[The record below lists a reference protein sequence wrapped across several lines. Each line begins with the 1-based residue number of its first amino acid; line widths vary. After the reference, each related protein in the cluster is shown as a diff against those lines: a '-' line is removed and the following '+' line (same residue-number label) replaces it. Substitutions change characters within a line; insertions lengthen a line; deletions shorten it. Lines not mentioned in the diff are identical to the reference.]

1 MLYICIMKT
10 YIYTLEHPITNEIR
24 YVGKTN
30 SPERR
35 LHYHWTVGHKS
46 NNKLGNW
53 LKSLK
58 KLKLKP
64 IMTILD
70 ETTDNWQQLEMY
82 WISQFKTWGFRLT
95 NHSDGG
101 EGCYG
106 GGQWNNVPVTAF
118 TKEGV
123 LIKSFESQ
131 KQCAQY
137 FNTTQ
142 GNVKAVV
149 NGRNTLLL
157 KKYQIKLGI
166 LKENINP
173 APKYKAYEWI
183 NKPDNHWLSKQ
194 IKCIEDDLVFNSQTE
209 AAKHYNI
216 SVTTIN
222 NIINGRSKKTRNGK
236 SFLSL

>member
-1 MLYICIMKT
+1 MKT

-24 YVGKTN
+24 YIGKTN
-30 SPERR
+30 SPKRR
-35 LHYHWTVGHKS
+35 LCHHWSVGYKS
-46 NNKLGNW
+46 NNKIGNW

-64 IMTILD
+64 IMTIID
-70 ETTDNWQQLEMY
+70 ETTDDWQQLEMY
-82 WISQFKTWGFRLT
+82 WISQFKTWGFKLT
-95 NHSDGG
+95 NHTNGG
-101 EGCYG
+101 EGAYG

-123 LIKSFESQ
+123 LIKYFESQ

-142 GNVKAVV
+142 ANVKSVA
-149 NGRNTLLL
+149 NCKNILLL
-157 KKYQIKLGI
+157 KKYQIKVGI
-166 LKENINP
+166 IKENINP
-173 APKYKAYEWI
+173 APKYKSYEWS
-183 NKPDNHWLSKQ
+183 NKPDNHWLSKK
-194 IKCIEDDLVFNSQTE
+194 IKCVEDDLVFNSQTE
-209 AAKHYNI
+209 AAKYYNI
-216 SVTTIN
+216 SLTTIN

>member
-1 MLYICIMKT
+1 MTT

-24 YVGKTN
+24 YIGKTN
-30 SPERR
+30 NLDRR
-35 LHYHWTVGHKS
+35 LHSHWTTGYKS
-46 NNKLGNW
+46 KTKIGNW

-64 IMTILD
+64 IMTIID
-70 ETTDNWQQLEMY
+70 ETTDDWQQLEMY
-82 WISQFKTWGFRLT
+82 WISQFRTWGFNIT
-95 NHSDGG
+95 NHTNGG
-101 EGCYG
+101 EGVYNG
-106 GGQWNNVPVTAF
+106 GEWNNVPVTAF

-131 KQCAQY
+131 KKCAQY
-137 FNTTQ
+137 FNTTPC
-142 GNVKAVV
+142 NVKVV
-149 NGRNTLLL
+149 ANGKNILLL

-166 LKENINP
+166 LKENINS
-173 APKYKAYEWI
+173 APKYKSYEWV

-216 SVTTIN
+216 SVTTIS
-222 NIINGRSKKTRNGK
+222 NIINGKSKKTRNGK
-236 SFLSL
+236 SFCSL

>member
-1 MLYICIMKT
+1 MKT
-10 YIYTLEHPITNEIR
+10 YIYTLEHPITKEIR

-30 SPERR
+30 NLKRR
-35 LHYHWTVGHKS
+35 LHSHWTEGHKS
-46 NNKLGNW
+46 KTKTGKW

-70 ETTDNWQQLEMY
+70 ETTDDWQQLEMY

-95 NHSDGG
+95 NHTDGG
-101 EGCYG
+101 EGSYG
-106 GGQWNNVPVTAF
+106 GAQWNNVPVTAF

-131 KQCAQY
+131 KKCAQY
-137 FNTTQ
+137 FNTTP
-142 GNVKAVV
+142 GNVKAVA
-149 NGRNTLLL
+149 NDRNILLL

-173 APKYKAYEWI
+173 APNYKDYEWI
-183 NKPDNHWLSKQ
+183 NKPDIHWLSKK
-194 IKCIEDDLVFNSQTE
+194 IKCVEDDLIFNSQTE
-209 AAKHYNI
+209 AAKYYNT
-216 SVTTIN
+216 SVKTIN

-236 SFLSL
+236 SFLSI

>member
-1 MLYICIMKT
+1 MKT
-10 YIYTLEHPITNEIR
+10 YIYILQDPRNNLVK
-24 YVGKTN
+24 YVGK
-30 SPERR
+30 
-35 LHYHWTVGHKS
+35 S
-46 NNKLGNW
+46 NNPRRRYTSHLVYTPKNKSHCHRW
-53 LKSLK
+53 IQSLK
-58 KLKLKP
+58 KKGLKP
-64 IMTILD
+64 IMTVID
-70 ETTDNWQQLEMY
+70 EITGDWEWLEQY
-82 WISQFKTWGFRLT
+82 WIEQFKHWGFVLT
-95 NHSDGG
+95 NHTKGG
-101 EGCYG
+101 EGAYG
-106 GGQWNNVPVTAF
+106 AGQWNNVSVTAF

-123 LIKSFESQ
+123 IIKSFESQ

-173 APKYKAYEWI
+173 APNYKAYEWS
-183 NKPDNHWLSKQ
+183 NKPNNHWLSKK
-194 IKCIEDDLVFNSQTE
+194 IKCVEDDLVFNSQTE
-209 AAKHYNI
+209 ASKYYNI

>member
-1 MLYICIMKT
+1 MTT

-35 LHYHWTVGHKS
+35 LHHHWTVGHKS
-46 NNKLGNW
+46 NNKTGNW

-64 IMTILD
+64 IMTIID

-82 WISQFKTWGFRLT
+82 WISQFKTWGFKLT
-95 NHSDGG
+95 NHTDGG
-101 EGCYG
+101 EGAYG
-106 GGQWNNVPVTAF
+106 GGQWNNVSVTAF

-123 LIKSFESQ
+123 IIKSFESQ

-149 NGRNTLLL
+149 SGKNILLL

-166 LKENINP
+166 ILENID
-173 APKYKAYEWI
+173 KAKERKPYE
-183 NKPDNHWLSKQ
+183 LSKNK
-194 IKCIEDDLVFNSQTE
+194 IPISKEKLLIAKKMINEGNSFRKT
-209 AAKHYNI
+209 AIAINTNHITLAKYLKNYE
-216 SVTTIN
+216 N
-222 NIINGRSKKTRNGK
+222 RE
-236 SFLSL
+236 

>member
-1 MLYICIMKT
+1 MTT

-24 YVGKTN
+24 YIGKTN

-35 LHYHWTVGHKS
+35 LHHHWTVGHKS
-46 NNKLGNW
+46 NNKTGNW

-64 IMTILD
+64 IMTIID
-70 ETTDNWQQLEMY
+70 ETTDDWQQLEMY
-82 WISQFKTWGFRLT
+82 WISQFKTWGFKLT
-95 NHSDGG
+95 NHTNGG
-101 EGCYG
+101 EGAYG
-106 GGQWNNVPVTAF
+106 GGQWNNVSVTAF

-123 LIKSFESQ
+123 IIKSFESQ

-149 NGRNTLLL
+149 TGKNILLL

-173 APKYKAYEWI
+173 APKYKSYEWS
-183 NKPDNHWLSKQ
+183 NKPNNHWLSKQ

-209 AAKHYNI
+209 ASKYYNI

-236 SFLSL
+236 SFCSL